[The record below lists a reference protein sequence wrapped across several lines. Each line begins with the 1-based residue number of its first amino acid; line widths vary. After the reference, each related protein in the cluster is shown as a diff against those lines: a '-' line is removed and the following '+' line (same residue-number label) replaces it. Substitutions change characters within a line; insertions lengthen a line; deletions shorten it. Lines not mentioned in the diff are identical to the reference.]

1 MKNKIIDYIG
11 RQSLDFCEYNPNE
24 NKIYIDYSYN
34 PVSAV
39 ILNDLILRHFNVTRR
54 YCFLGSML
62 AIYID

>member
-1 MKNKIIDYIG
+1 MKNKIIDYISK
-11 RQSLDFCEYNPNE
+11 QSLDFCEYSKKE

-34 PVSAV
+34 PISAV

-54 YCFLGSML
+54 YCFLGSMV